1 MKVRNLIFKI
11 FTVLALFAFFS
22 CTNLIEDLKKFVVDT
37 QVITA
42 DELQLDSINS
52 VVVEDDLIV
61 ESALNNNSV
70 VLKSVGYGQTS
81 VVVKGKADGLDETIT
96 LTVEVSKEGSI
107 VSWITERIVEGK
119 KIVTENSVKTDS
131 EGTKELTAV
140 ETVTDTGTGVVEKTT
155 ETVSKTK
162 TDGSSQTVS
171 QIKEGDT
178 TIIVTIILDKDGNG
192 KEKIESVDNEGNKTV
207 VSEKDVKADEDDNQF
222 TETTVEK
229 TLEDLNLPSITSVK
243 EFSVESR
250 DVAEVE
256 IKDGKIKVISKAPG
270 KTKVTVID
278 AENRPII
285 FIIIVAADGTVTIS
299 PEESGSEGT
308 GGNDSFSENVYELV
322 LEDLNLTVG
331 TSVGV
336 EDNTIVVATVENG
349 KIKLTSKSEGTTK
362 VTVNGG
368 GKKPATFVVA
378 VNANGVIT
386 ITDLVPAVDKADVD
400 IDVEYGQGEYDDPFV
415 SKSLTVSLE
424 NLNLSSTA
432 TVSVDSTALADA
444 AIADGN
450 VKITSKAPGTT
461 VVTVRGGS
469 KKIATFKITV
479 NSDGTMTIS
488 DIVPAKEDLG
498 VTTDVEY
505 GHNEYDVPFTARTLQ
520 KSAEELNL
528 TSAVSVSVGSTDVA
542 TAAIEA
548 GNVKVTSKASG
559 TTVVTVSGG
568 PKKTATFKVTV
579 NNDGTMTVTE
589 VIPAKDE
596 LAVTVDVNYGH
607 NEYFD
612 PQ

>member
-52 VVVEDDLIV
+52 VVVEDDLII

-229 TLEDLNLPSITSVK
+229 TLEDLNLTVVTSV
-243 EFSVESR
+243 E
-250 DVAEVE
+250 
-256 IKDGKIKVISKAPG
+256 
-270 KTKVTVID
+270 
-278 AENRPII
+278 
-285 FIIIVAADGTVTIS
+285 
-299 PEESGSEGT
+299 
-308 GGNDSFSENVYELV
+308 
-322 LEDLNLTVG
+322 
-331 TSVGV
+331 V

-349 KIKLTSKSEGTTK
+349 KIKLTSKSEGTTT
-362 VTVNGG
+362 VTVNCD

-386 ITDLVPAVDKADVD
+386 ITDLVPAVDSADVD

-444 AIADGN
+444 AIADSN

-469 KKIATFKITV
+469 KKIATFKVTV

-542 TAAIEA
+542 IAAIEA
-548 GNVKVTSKASG
+548 GNVKVTSKAPG

-579 NNDGTMTVTE
+579 NSDGTMTVTE